1 MMLKPAGLGSPTQPG
16 PPCPG
21 KVPRGAEQTS
31 LAPSPG
37 QDLPVQ
43 HPSLA
48 RGSAL
53 AGQQL
58 GALAATLCQGH
69 GASPL
74 WPV

>member
-1 MMLKPAGLGSPTQPG
+1 MMLKPARVGSPTQPG

-21 KVPRGAEQTS
+21 EVPCGAEQTL

-37 QDLPVQ
+37 QDLPTQ
-43 HPSLA
+43 HLSLA

-53 AGQQL
+53 AGPQP
-58 GALAATLCQGH
+58 GALTATPCQGH
-69 GASPL
+69 GAGPV